1 VCSSDLF
8 NVNGNFWVNKEE
20 KAFIGKGRVELLQ
33 NIQIYGSISKAAKQM
48 KMSYKAA
55 WDSVDI
61 MNKLSKEPL
70 VTKVTGGVGGGGT
83 VITTYAKEIINAYAE
98 LKNLHETYLTNL
110 DNLFNGLVIDLKNE
124 KPVFSKL
131 EGKITNIISNNNTS
145 EIEIILNSK
154 QKLITVANE
163 EFIQKRE
170 LEINKPIKLLIETSS
185 IVITKD
191 TNSSS
196 ARNYLKGTVEE
207 INDDGISTYI
217 TINCGDKDIINAK
230 ITNSSYKNLSIEKN
244 NLVFAFFKAYNI
256 NII

>member
-1 VCSSDLF
+1 MKNKFDID
-8 NVNGNFWVNKEE
+8 GNFWINKNE
-20 KAFIGKGRVELLQ
+20 KAFIGKGRVELLK

-61 MNKLSKEPL
+61 MNKLSQEPL

-83 VITTYAKEIINAYAE
+83 VITTYAKEIINAYDE
-98 LKNLHETYLTNL
+98 LKNLHETYLENMS
-110 DNLFNGLVIDLKNE
+110 NLFDSLVIDLKNE

-131 EGKITNIISNNNTS
+131 EGKITNIISNNQNS

-154 QKLITVANE
+154 QKLVTIVNE
-163 EFIQKRE
+163 EFLQKRE
-170 LEINKPIKLLIETSS
+170 LKIDKFVKLLIETNS

-191 TNSSS
+191 KSSNS
-196 ARNYLKGTVEE
+196 ARNSLEGVVEE
-207 INDDGISTYI
+207 INDDGISTYLS
-217 TINCGDKDIINAK
+217 INCGESDFINAK
-230 ITNSSYKNLSIEKN
+230 ITNSSYKTLSIKKQDK
-244 NLVFAFFKAYNI
+244 VFAFFKAYNI

>member
-1 VCSSDLF
+1 MENKF
-8 NVNGNFWVNKEE
+8 NIDGNFWVNKDE
-20 KAFIGKGRVELLQ
+20 KAFIGKGRVELLK

-61 MNKLSKEPL
+61 MNKLSREPL

-83 VITTYAKEIINAYAE
+83 VITTYAKEIINAYDE
-98 LKNLHETYLTNL
+98 LKNLHETYLKNMS
-110 DNLFNGLVIDLKNE
+110 NLFEGLAVDLKNE

-131 EGKITNIISNNNTS
+131 EGIITNIISTNETC
-145 EIEIILNSK
+145 EIELILNSK
-154 QKLITVANE
+154 QKLITIVNE
-163 EFIQKRE
+163 EFLLKRE
-170 LEINKPIKLLIETSS
+170 LEVGKVVKLLIETSS

-191 TNSSS
+191 TSSNS

-207 INDDGISTYI
+207 ISDDGISTFL
-217 TINCGDKDIINAK
+217 TINCGSKDIINAK
-230 ITNSSYKNLSIEKN
+230 ITNSSFKNLSIEKN
-244 NLVFAFFKAYNI
+244 NVVSAFFKAYNI

>member
-1 VCSSDLF
+1 MKNKF
-8 NVNGNFWVNKEE
+8 NIDGNFWVNKEE
-20 KAFIGKGRVELLQ
+20 KAFIGKGRVELLK

-61 MNKLSKEPL
+61 MNKLSREPL

-83 VITTYAKEIINAYAE
+83 VITTYAKEIINAYDE
-98 LKNLHETYLTNL
+98 LKNLHESYLKNMS
-110 DNLFNGLVIDLKNE
+110 NLFDGLVIDLKNE

-131 EGKITNIISNNNTS
+131 EGIITNIISNNKTC
-145 EIEIILNSK
+145 EIEIVLNSK
-154 QKLITVANE
+154 QKLITIVNE
-163 EFIQKRE
+163 EFLLKRE
-170 LEINKPIKLLIETSS
+170 LKVNKDVKLLIETSS

-196 ARNYLKGTVEE
+196 ARNHLKGTIEE
-207 INDDGISTYI
+207 INDDGISTFL
-217 TINCGDKDIINAK
+217 TINCGNKDIINAK
-230 ITNSSYKNLSIEKN
+230 ITNSSFRNLSIEKN
-244 NLVFAFFKAYNI
+244 NIVYAFFKAYNI

>member
-1 VCSSDLF
+1 MENKF
-8 NVNGNFWVNKEE
+8 NIDGNFWVNKDE
-20 KAFIGKGRVELLQ
+20 KAFIGKGRVELLK

-61 MNKLSKEPL
+61 MNKLSREPL

-83 VITTYAKEIINAYAE
+83 VITTYAKEIINAYDE
-98 LKNLHETYLTNL
+98 LKNLHETYLENMS
-110 DNLFNGLVIDLKNE
+110 NLFDSLVIDLKNE

-131 EGKITNIISNNNTS
+131 EGKITNIISNNQNS

-154 QKLITVANE
+154 QKLVTIVNE
-163 EFIQKRE
+163 EFLQKRE
-170 LEINKPIKLLIETSS
+170 LKIDKFVKLLIETNS

-191 TNSSS
+191 KSSNS
-196 ARNYLKGTVEE
+196 ARNSLEGVVEE
-207 INDDGISTYI
+207 INDDGISTYLS
-217 TINCGDKDIINAK
+217 INCGESDFINAK
-230 ITNSSYKNLSIEKN
+230 ITNSSYKTLSIKKQDK
-244 NLVFAFFKAYNI
+244 VFAFFKAYNI

>member
-1 VCSSDLF
+1 MKNKFDID
-8 NVNGNFWVNKEE
+8 GNFWINKNE
-20 KAFIGKGRVELLQ
+20 KAFIGKGRVELLK

-61 MNKLSKEPL
+61 MNKLSQEPL

-83 VITTYAKEIINAYAE
+83 VITTYAKEIINAYDE
-98 LKNLHETYLTNL
+98 LKNLHETYLENMS
-110 DNLFNGLVIDLKNE
+110 NLFDSLVIDLKNE

-131 EGKITNIISNNNTS
+131 EGKITNIISNNQNN

-154 QKLITVANE
+154 QKLVTIVNE
-163 EFIQKRE
+163 EFLQKRE
-170 LEINKPIKLLIETSS
+170 LKIDKFVKLLIETNS

-191 TNSSS
+191 KSSNS
-196 ARNYLKGTVEE
+196 ARNSLEGVVEE
-207 INDDGISTYI
+207 INDDGISTYLS
-217 TINCGDKDIINAK
+217 INCGESDFINAK
-230 ITNSSYKNLSIEKN
+230 ITNSSYKTLSIKKQDK
-244 NLVFAFFKAYNI
+244 VFAFFKAYNI